1 MFWVYV
7 IQNPDG
13 RIYTGQTDR
22 LDWRIKQHNDPSH
35 TLTRS
40 TKRFPGP
47 WLLIHSEQFSTRA
60 QAMVREKALK
70 SGQGRAWLN
79 KSVQGHVSTFN
90 ILARFSHFLFNF
102 WFVLSLV
109 PKRFKATE
117 TAG

>member
-70 SGQGRAWLN
+70 SGQGRAWLKN
-79 KSVQGHVSTFN
+79 FLSVN
-90 ILARFSHFLFNF
+90 
-102 WFVLSLV
+102 
-109 PKRFKATE
+109 PP
-117 TAG
+117 